1 MDVDQYKRLTKK
13 EPPKSKPR
21 NTPLPKA
28 TQKYID
34 VEEELTNMLDVLGIK
49 YVKKFQFK
57 TTKHWRFDFL
67 LIEHR
72 ILIEISGGS
81 WSGGRKGKL
90 KNKAWSVDRYD
101 VAEELGYSVVRLE
114 SSSTYKINESG
125 PLQVES
131 SFAAQWLKSLKR
143 QAQDGTNQTIPTD
156 RPN

>member
-13 EPPKSKPR
+13 EPPKTKTR

-34 VEEELTNMLDVLGIK
+34 AEEELTNILDVLGIK

-72 ILIEISGGS
+72 ILVEIAGGS
-81 WSGGRKGKL
+81 WSGGRGGKL

-101 VAEELGYSVVRLE
+101 VAEDLGYSVIRLE
-114 SSSTYKINESG
+114 SSRTYKINESG

-131 SFAAQWLKSLKR
+131 SFAAQWLKKFKTAGTKWNKSDHFHR
-143 QAQDGTNQTIPTD
+143 QT
-156 RPN
+156 